1 MIRQVAF
8 AGLSVLALAAPVAIK
23 PAAAAPQ
30 PLGLVATI
38 EPVPLVCES
47 GGCVAVL
54 ASFCLMQSR
63 LPPEPGDAYR
73 PAEGTEVRIAV
84 TRADGGSATLDGGS
98 LLRFVAYTGYSSIT
112 VAVDQAA
119 LEAAAGGGVKEA
131 IVEVGP
137 RATLLPLD
145 VAGDP
150 APLTEDEVALAT
162 GPWREQ
168 AEELFDRPNPRSDAN
183 RLVARAIGALPEDEK
198 VDGPAMHQ
206 AAWGTALATPGRGFT
221 EDGVALGRRMFAAC
235 QNTVAQSLRWTMRRC
250 LENRLDQEQRVINQE
265 YWDQQAGS

>member
-8 AGLSVLALAAPVAIK
+8 AGLAGLALAAPLAIA
-23 PAAAAPQ
+23 PAVAAPQ

-38 EPVPLVCES
+38 EPVPLVCEG

-54 ASFCLMQSR
+54 VSFCLMQSR

-73 PAEGTEVRIAV
+73 PAPGTEVRIIV
-84 TRADGGSATLDGGS
+84 TRADGSTGTLDGGP

-112 VAVDQAA
+112 VAVDQPA
-119 LEAAAGGGVKEA
+119 LEAAAGGGVAEA
-131 IVEVGP
+131 IVEVAP
-137 RATLLPLD
+137 RATLLPLE

-150 APLTEDEVALAT
+150 APLSGDEIALAT
-162 GPWREQ
+162 GTWRQQ
-168 AEELFDRPNPRSDAN
+168 AEALFDKPNPRSDAN
-183 RLVARAIGALPEDEK
+183 RMVARAIGALPEDEK
-198 VDGPAMHQ
+198 ADGPVAHD
-206 AAWGTALATPGRGFT
+206 AAWRTALAAPARGFT

-235 QNTVAQSLRWTMRRC
+235 QNTVAQSLRWTLRRC

-265 YWDQQAGS
+265 YWDQQSGS